1 MATVNSKGTVKG
13 VGSGTV
19 TITAVSAADETVK
32 TDLKFRVYNPVKK
45 LKADRKKLVI
55 DSSSS
60 SAFVYGKVAILP
72 GCIPDDHTL
81 IQWEPDNDNVAL
93 AYLPSGTP
101 AASAKYEEPGASA
114 LTTNDSML
122 AVKGLKPGVTNITG
136 TAQDGSGKKIKING
150 VTSANPKLYKSYM
163 KYTDTKVSYWSS
175 SEDVT
180 VSAKGKITVKKG
192 TSVRSATITAFT
204 ADGNDVK
211 KRIVN
216 VTIQ

>member
-1 MATVNSKGTVKG
+1 MEQLRAIIAANVSRLRLERGLTQQELANQLNYSDK
-13 VGSGTV
+13 
-19 TITAVSAADETVK
+19 AVSKWERGESVPDISVLARIAAIF
-32 TDLKFRVYNPVKK
+32 L
-45 LKADRKKLVI
+45 
-55 DSSSS
+55 S
-60 SAFVYGKVAILP
+60 
-72 GCIPDDHTL
+72 
-81 IQWEPDNDNVAL
+81 
-93 AYLPSGTP
+93 SGTP
-101 AASAKYEEPGASA
+101 AASAKYGEPGASA
-114 LTTNDSML
+114 LTTKNDML
-122 AVKGLKPGVTNITG
+122 AIKGLKPGVTNITG
-136 TAQDGSGKKIKING
+136 TAQDGSGKKIKISVTVRGDVTAMTLDENVTVKAGGSYTLTPEFTING